1 MLRMNFIFI
10 LDFIFCYIPRNKDTL
25 GIEKKYRDFVSFI
38 SNTLQHIY
46 SIFVMTMIMF
56 ILYFN
61 KVPTDLF
68 QTGIIVL

>member
-25 GIEKKYRDFVSFI
+25 DIENKYRDFVSFI
-38 SNTLQHIY
+38 YNTLQHIY

-56 ILYFN
+56 MVYF
-61 KVPTDLF
+61 KIVPTDLF

>member
-25 GIEKKYRDFVSFI
+25 DIENKYRDFVSFI
-38 SNTLQHIY
+38 HNTLQHIY

-56 ILYFN
+56 MVYF
-61 KVPTDLF
+61 KIVPTDLF